1 MRVIA
6 NMIGRN
12 EGDRYL
18 ADVLQHLQKFVD
30 LIVFTDDA
38 STDDT
43 FLIARDHGA
52 SVLRIDEPLF
62 GVDESRLRS
71 YAWDHLSF
79 HAEPNDWVLAIDC
92 DEKLYGWENLALTLP
107 KTQVGAIG
115 IFFYHMWSPTKYRVD
130 KAWRPDHQFRL
141 FRFMPDGH
149 FRPKRLAC
157 GSTPT
162 YVNEFVRSGR
172 AVIDPSLRMQHLGY
186 MRDDDKLAKY
196 DRYMALDGGRYHS
209 LRHLES
215 IVDPNPVLV
224 KWDE

>member
-1 MRVIA
+1 MKLIA
-6 NMIGRN
+6 QMVGRN

-18 ADVLQHLQKFVD
+18 ADVLQHLHRFVD
-30 LIVFTDDA
+30 MIVFTDDA

-43 FLIARDHGA
+43 FIVARDYGA

-62 GVDESRLRS
+62 GVDESKLRS
-71 YAWDHLSF
+71 IAWEHLCV

-92 DEKLYGWENLALTLP
+92 DEKLYGYEHLSKSLLDSRMGA
-107 KTQVGAIG
+107 VGV
-115 IFFYHMWSPTKYRVD
+115 FFYHMWTPTQYRVD
-130 KAWRPDHQFRL
+130 KAWRPDHQYRL
-141 FRFMPDGH
+141 FRYLPDGE
-149 FRPKRLAC
+149 FRNKRLAC

-162 YVNEFVRSGR
+162 YVDEFVRSGR
-172 AVIDPSLRMQHLGY
+172 AVLDPQLRMQHLGY

-215 IVDPNPVLV
+215 IVDPNPTLV
-224 KWDE
+224 KWDD